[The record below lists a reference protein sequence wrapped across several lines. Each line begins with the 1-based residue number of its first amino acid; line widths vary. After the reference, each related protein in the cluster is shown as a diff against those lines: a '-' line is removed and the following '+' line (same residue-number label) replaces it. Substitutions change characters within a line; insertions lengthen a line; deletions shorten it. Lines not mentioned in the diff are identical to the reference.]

1 MDRPVYRLVKYA
13 WILIF
18 DSNSHSERIVQPY
31 IFNASIVMKKII
43 ILLLLISRIAIAQ
56 QEIPLYK
63 GEIPNSLK
71 ASTPIDTAT
80 TYYGTGDN
88 KIEILRGVVRPTLT
102 VFLPD
107 PAKATG
113 SAVIICPGGGY
124 SILAMS
130 HEGRDVA
137 KRLNE
142 DGIAAFVLK
151 YRLPRKETMKDKSI
165 GPLQD
170 AQRAILVVRENAKQ
184 WNIHPNKIGIM
195 GSSAG
200 GHLAST
206 AGTHFQKSYID
217 NPNNTSLRPDFM
229 ILNYP
234 VISFSDSLTHNG
246 SRINLIGGVTS
257 SPVIKESK
265 KYKELGMTDADIAN
279 FSNELQVTSKTPPT
293 FITAPLTDK
302 TVPVGNTFAFV
313 SALQQNKVPVETFIY
328 ATGAHGFGMNNP
340 AAKEQ
345 WMDACLRWI
354 KKNFNQP
361 PMDWANLKRF
371 QEDNKKVGLPKA
383 NENRVVF
390 MGNSITEGWSKADPS
405 FFEGKPYI
413 NRGISGQTTPQMVLR
428 FKQDV
433 IDLKPKVVVILAG
446 INDIAGNT
454 GPMTLEQTR
463 DNIVTMAQLAT
474 ANGIKAVLC
483 SIIPAYD
490 FPWRPGMEPA
500 NKVVALNKMIKAY
513 ADKNKLVYLDYHTT
527 MKDERNGLKKELGY
541 DGVHPTLEGY
551 KVMAPLVEKAISEAL
566 KQK

>member
-1 MDRPVYRLVKYA
+1 
-13 WILIF
+13 
-18 DSNSHSERIVQPY
+18 
-31 IFNASIVMKKII
+31 MKKLFIP
-43 ILLLLISRIAIAQ
+43 LLFICQLAFAQ
-56 QEIPLYK
+56 KEMQLYK

-71 ASTPIDTAT
+71 ASTPIDTST
-80 TYYGTGDN
+80 TYYGTGNN
-88 KIEILRGVVRPTLT
+88 KIEILKGVAKPTLF
-102 VFLPD
+102 VYLPD

-124 SILAMS
+124 QILAMS
-130 HEGRDVA
+130 HEGYDIA
-137 KRLNE
+137 KKLNE
-142 DGIAAFVLK
+142 EGIAAFVLK

-170 AQRAILVVRENAKQ
+170 AQRAIQLVRENAKQ
-184 WNIHPNKIGIM
+184 WNVNPNKIGIM

-206 AGTHFQKSYID
+206 AGTHFQTVKID

-246 SRINLIGGVTS
+246 SRINLIGSKTS
-257 SPVIKESK
+257 AAIINGST
-265 KYKELGMTDADIAN
+265 KYKELGMAEEDVIN
-279 FSNELQVTSKTPPT
+279 YSNELQVTSKTPPT

-313 SALQQNKVPVETFIY
+313 AALQQNKVPVETFIY
-328 ATGAHGFGMNNP
+328 SIGAHGYGMYNP
-340 AAKEQ
+340 ASKEQ
-345 WMDACLRWI
+345 WIDACLLWI
-354 KKNFNQP
+354 KKYFDQP

-371 QEDNKKVGLPKA
+371 QEDNKKVMEPKI

-390 MGNSITEGWSKADPS
+390 MGNSITEGWSRTDPA

-433 IDLKPKVVVILAG
+433 IDVKPKVVVILAG

-463 DNIVTMAQLAT
+463 DNIIAMAQLAK
-474 ANGIKAVLC
+474 ANNIKVVL
-483 SIIPAYD
+483 SSVIPAYD

-500 NKVVALNKMIKAY
+500 GKVVALNKMIKEY
-513 ADKNKLVYLDYHTT
+513 ADKNNIVYLDYFSS
-527 MKDERNGLKKELGY
+527 MADERNGLKKELGY
-541 DGVHPTLEGY
+541 DGVHPNLEGY
-551 KVMAPLVEKAISEAL
+551 KVMAPLAEKAIAEAL
-566 KQK
+566 KRK

>member
-1 MDRPVYRLVKYA
+1 
-13 WILIF
+13 
-18 DSNSHSERIVQPY
+18 
-31 IFNASIVMKKII
+31 MKKIA
-43 ILLLLISRIAIAQ
+43 LLLLLSRIAFAQ

-63 GEIPNSLK
+63 GEIPNSVK
-71 ASTPIDTAT
+71 PTVPIDTST
-80 TYYGTGDN
+80 TYYGTGNN
-88 KIEILRGVVRPTLT
+88 KIEILKGVVKPTLI

-107 PAKATG
+107 KAKATG

-124 SILAMS
+124 GILAMS

-142 DGIAAFVLK
+142 EGIAAFVLK
-151 YRLPRKETMKDKSI
+151 YRLPRKETMKDKTI

-170 AQRAILVVRENAKQ
+170 AQRAIQLVRENARQ
-184 WNIHPNKIGIM
+184 WNVNPNKIGIM

-246 SRINLIGGVTS
+246 SRINLIGGTTTD
-257 SPVIKESK
+257 PIMKDSK
-265 KYKELGMTDADIAN
+265 KFKELGMSEADVTN

-302 TVPVGNTFAFV
+302 VVPVGNTFAFV
-313 SALQQNKVPVETFIY
+313 AALQQNKVPVETFIY
-328 ATGAHGFGMNNP
+328 SSGEHGFGMNNP
-340 AAKEQ
+340 MAKEQ
-345 WMDACLRWI
+345 WFDACLRWM
-354 KKNFNQP
+354 KKYFDQP
-361 PMDWANLKRF
+361 SMDWANLKRF

-383 NENRVVF
+383 HENRVVF
-390 MGNSITEGWSKADPS
+390 MGNSITEGWSNSDKS
-405 FFEGKPYI
+405 FWEGKPYI
-413 NRGISGQTTPQMVLR
+413 NRGISGQTTPQMLVR
-428 FKQDV
+428 FQQDV

-454 GPMTLEQTR
+454 GQMTLEQTR
-463 DNIVTMAQLAT
+463 DNIINMTRLAQ
-474 ANGIKAVLC
+474 ANGIKVVI
-483 SIIPAYD
+483 SSVIPAYD

-500 NKVVALNKMIKAY
+500 EKVVALNIMLKAY
-513 ADKNKLVYLDYHTT
+513 CDKNKIVYLDYHTA
-527 MKDERNGLKKELGY
+527 MKDNRNGLKKELGY
-541 DGVHPTLEGY
+541 DGVHPNQEGY
-551 KVMAPLVEKAISEAL
+551 KVMAPLAEKAIAEAL

>member
-1 MDRPVYRLVKYA
+1 
-13 WILIF
+13 
-18 DSNSHSERIVQPY
+18 
-31 IFNASIVMKKII
+31 MKKLFIPLVFI
-43 ILLLLISRIAIAQ
+43 CQLAFAQ

-63 GEIPNSLK
+63 GEIPNSIK
-71 ASTPIDTAT
+71 PAVAIDTST
-80 TYYGTGDN
+80 IQYPVGN
-88 KIEILRGVVRPTLT
+88 SKIDILRGVVKPTLF
-102 VFLPD
+102 VYLPN

-124 SILAMS
+124 QILAMS
-130 HEGRDVA
+130 HEGYDIA
-137 KRLNE
+137 KKLNE
-142 DGIAAFVLK
+142 EGIAAFVLK

-170 AQRAILVVRENAKQ
+170 AQRAIQLVRENAKQ
-184 WNIHPNKIGIM
+184 WNVNPNKIGIM

-217 NPNNTSLRPDFM
+217 NLNNTSLRPDFM

-234 VISFSDSLTHNG
+234 VISFSDSLTHGG
-246 SRINLIGGVTS
+246 SRISLIGT
-257 SPVIKESK
+257 KEFSADDHRYGRIPTK
-265 KYKELGMTDADIAN
+265 AKELGLREADIIN

-293 FITAPLTDK
+293 FVTAPLTDK
-302 TVPVGNTFAFV
+302 TVPVGNTFVFV
-313 SALQQNKVPVETFIY
+313 AALQQNKVPVETFIY
-328 ATGAHGFGMNNP
+328 STGAHGFGMINP
-340 AAKEQ
+340 TAKEQ
-345 WMDACLRWI
+345 WIEACLSWI
-354 KKNFNQP
+354 KKNFDQP
-361 PMDWANLKRF
+361 SMDWANMKRF
-371 QEDNKKVGLPKA
+371 QEDNKKAGLPKA

-390 MGNSITEGWSKADPS
+390 MGNSITEGWSKSDPS

-433 IDLKPKVVVILAG
+433 IDLKPNVVVILAG

-463 DNIVTMAQLAT
+463 DNLIAMAQLAK
-474 ANGIKAVLC
+474 ANGIKVVL
-483 SIIPAYD
+483 SSVIPAYD

-500 NKVVALNKMIKAY
+500 NKVVALNKMIKDY
-513 ADKNKLVYLDYHTT
+513 ANQNKIVYLDYFSA
-527 MKDERNGLKKELGY
+527 MADDRNGLKKELGY
-541 DGVHPTLEGY
+541 DGVHPNLEGY
-551 KVMAPLVEKAISEAL
+551 KVMAPLAEKAISEAL

>member
-1 MDRPVYRLVKYA
+1 MRNL
-13 WILIF
+13 F
-18 DSNSHSERIVQPY
+18 C
-31 IFNASIVMKKII
+31 
-43 ILLLLISRIAIAQ
+43 LLLLISQSALAQ
-56 QEIPLYK
+56 KEIPLYT
-63 GEIPNSLK
+63 GEIPNSV
-71 ASTPIDTAT
+71 APAVPIDTT
-80 TYYGTGDN
+80 TIYYPGDKD
-88 KIEILRGVVRPTLT
+88 KIEILKGVIKPTLT
-102 VFLPD
+102 IFLPD
-107 PAKATG
+107 PVKATG

-130 HEGRDVA
+130 HEGSDVA
-137 KRLNE
+137 RRLNE
-142 DGIAAFVLK
+142 EGITAFVLK
-151 YRLPRKETMKDKSI
+151 YRLPRKETMRDKSI

-170 AQRAILVVRENAKQ
+170 AQRAIQLVRENAKQ
-184 WNIHPNKIGIM
+184 WNIHPNKIGIL

-217 NPNNTSLRPDFM
+217 NPNNTNLRPDFL

-246 SRINLIGGVTS
+246 SRINLIGGATAA
-257 SPVIKESK
+257 PVIKDSR
-265 KYKELGMTDADIAN
+265 KYKELGMTDVDIST

-313 SALQQNKVPVETFIY
+313 AALQQNKVPVETFIY
-328 ATGAHGFGMNNP
+328 STGAHGYGMINP
-340 AAKEQ
+340 TAKEQ
-345 WMDACLRWI
+345 WIDACLRWM
-354 KKNFNQP
+354 KKNFDQP

-405 FFEGKPYI
+405 FFEGKPYL

-433 IDLKPKVVVILAG
+433 VDLKPTVVVILAG

-463 DNIVTMAQLAT
+463 DNIVTMAQLAM
-474 ANGIKAVLC
+474 ANGIKVVL
-483 SIIPAYD
+483 SSVIPAYD
-490 FPWRPGMEPA
+490 FPWRAGMEPA
-500 NKVVALNKMIKAY
+500 NKVVVLNKMIKEY
-513 ADKNKLVYLDYHTT
+513 ADKNKLVYLDYHTA

-541 DGVHPTLEGY
+541 DGVHPTLQGY
-551 KVMAPLVEKAISEAL
+551 KVMAPLAEKAISDAL